1 MVTSDPSTRPS
12 PPPEAAGEEAAA
24 AGAVPEQPQG
34 ELGVLHVAV
43 RQQQEVPDAAGRG
56 QQAEGP
62 QGPPQLGAAPYRRGE
77 LRGVERTQAYSLF
90 SAEYY
95 SKALTGSPLTLT
107 TTSASARASP
117 SGRAVGKASV
127 WSGKGT

>member
-95 SKALTGSPLTLT
+95 SKALTGCVT
-107 TTSASARASP
+107 THLDHDLCVRASVTERP
-117 SGRAVGKASV
+117 SRWESFRVV
-127 WSGKGT
+127 W

>member
-77 LRGVERTQAYSLF
+77 LRGEGVEREREHILCFQPNITAKL
-90 SAEYY
+90 
-95 SKALTGSPLTLT
+95 
-107 TTSASARASP
+107 
-117 SGRAVGKASV
+117 
-127 WSGKGT
+127 

>member
-1 MVTSDPSTRPS
+1 MTSDPSTRPS

-77 LRGVERTQAYSLF
+77 LRGEGGEGERTHSLF

-95 SKALTGSPLTLT
+95 SKALTGCVT
-107 TTSASARASP
+107 THLDHDLCVRASVTERP
-117 SGRAVGKASV
+117 SRRESFRVV
-127 WSGKGT
+127 W

>member
-95 SKALTGSPLTLT
+95 SKALTGCVT
-107 TTSASARASP
+107 THLDHDLCVRASVTERP
-117 SGRAVGKASV
+117 SRRESFRVV
-127 WSGKGT
+127 W

>member
-77 LRGVERTQAYSLF
+77 LRGEGGV
-90 SAEYY
+90 
-95 SKALTGSPLTLT
+95 GG
-107 TTSASARASP
+107 
-117 SGRAVGKASV
+117 GRGEHILCFQPNITAKL
-127 WSGKGT
+127 